1 MDMTTGVTNSRT
13 VRIIMIGLAL
23 LLAAFAIGASTTRAQ
38 SLDCT
43 ANSWSVQNETELNEA
58 IGCFNGKVTAG
69 SYTITLAQ
77 DISLASS
84 TTIVYNGTSGVEL
97 VIEGDGHAVDGQDT
111 AGVRPFQVAVN
122 TTVTMNQLTV
132 TGGNI
137 PSDKGGGVYN
147 DGTLTI
153 SKSTISG
160 NSALAGGGI
169 ENRGTLTV
177 FNSTISGNSA
187 SGSPGGGGIANGFGS
202 MLTLDSVTISANS
215 DTSAT
220 GAGGL
225 WTANATATLRN
236 SILAGNSGNDCVA
249 LTGVSVTDGG
259 HNLVLTQVN
268 CGLTNGVNGN
278 IVGVPAQLGPLANN
292 GGGTFTHSLLAGS
305 PAIDAGDTLE
315 PTDQR
320 GQPRPFGLADDIG
333 ALELQTCYVD
343 SWSVANEAE
352 LNAAIACYNSKTAA
366 GSYTIT
372 LTQDI
377 LLSDRQIDRSTTAID
392 NATAGVELVIE
403 GSGFAVDGQDK
414 FDVRP
419 ITVQADTTV
428 TINDLTATGGN
439 VLVGSGVDSRGGGI
453 LNRGNLTLNRS
464 TVSDNATE
472 TRGGGLATQGGTVQI
487 NDSTIANNISG
498 TPSNPGNGGG
508 IYNDNGQVTIRNSTI
523 SGNETDGFPSMGG
536 GITNYDNMTLES
548 VTITENGA
556 SDGGGIYFN
565 ATRPVTLTIKN
576 SILAGNGFADCY
588 FNTISGGAT
597 IDDLGYNLVQ
607 ADDQLNPC
615 GFVGGVNNNL
625 VTVPF
630 LLPLAD
636 NGGPTETHALAL
648 DSPAIDAGDSSLPT
662 DQRGVARPQGAADDI
677 GAYESQACDE
687 TSWFVTR
694 LSQLDAAIECF
705 NAKTSPG
712 IYTINITHGFPAVAS
727 TTPIDN
733 STPGVSLVIEG
744 SGNSVDWNGDLIPGT
759 RPFLIQAN
767 TTVTINDLAINNGNV
782 IGTERGGGIRNLG
795 NLTLNRTII
804 RGNRAE
810 NNGGGISN
818 VGELVIND
826 STIAGNEVQGGSTG
840 VSGGGI
846 DNVGSLTIRNSTISG
861 NTSSNDGGGI
871 SNGGTLNLD
880 SVTVTDNTAL
890 GAVDG
895 AEGAGLQMI
904 GFAAATSRNSILA
917 GNSGAE
923 DCDNLF
929 GTITDGGHN
938 LVQTQNNCGFV
949 DGANGSIVGQDPLLG
964 PLRNNGGPTLT
975 HALLTGS
982 PAISAGDTDLTTD
995 QRGIAR
1001 PQGGTD
1007 DIGAFEVEAGTIII
1021 EKKTAPAGGTGFGF
1035 TDNIETPNA
1044 FTLNDGQNKTF
1055 LSVLPGS
1062 YVVTEDPQQDSFLSA
1077 LRCDDGASQ
1086 NPSTVDLAA
1095 REANIKLDPGETV
1108 ICTFTNTEDDHI
1120 VIGKVT
1126 FPAGGTDF
1134 DFSGDL
1140 GSFTLDDG
1148 DVEIQAV
1155 EPGTFTITEQDP
1167 GPDYDLTALE
1177 CAIIDS
1183 QSGISYVSGDLNTG
1197 SVELTLTG
1205 PGQTA
1210 YCLFENTERGNITI
1224 VKEADPSDGT
1234 EFDFTLGGDASES
1247 FALVDGDSQDY
1258 LLPVGVYVITELVPD
1273 GWENTD
1279 IVCEYGDSTVTYNFG
1294 ESEAFVALAP
1304 GDDVTCTYY
1313 NEKSGSISIVKD
1325 ADPADDTAFE
1335 FAILDQFGN
1344 GDLFILQDPSDPS
1357 YTASNVRT
1365 GPYLVAE
1372 QPSDGWVVS
1381 DIACQSTLGSSKFY
1395 KSVAEGVLEIDLAGG
1410 DDVTCT
1416 FSNREKT
1423 VQITESFAVTRV
1435 EEGKLSGEGSQACYW
1450 LTLSAPPLGGE
1461 VVVDIGP
1468 PQNGQVKLNKK
1479 SVTLND
1485 SNWNNLSTSE
1495 RSNFVCVRA
1504 VEDQIDDGG
1513 APICRDGN
1521 SDMVG
1526 NGALVPNKECGDHT
1540 DDIPHSIANSSVPGL
1555 TAFERKQ
1562 PNGSF
1567 APGSTI
1573 QALIEDDDTAGV
1585 ILTES
1590 YAVSDL
1596 DENGTPT
1603 GKACYWVNLT
1613 SQPMAP
1619 VTIDVSGVKVDT
1631 APAQITLDAGNW
1643 DTLDPQ
1649 VKSNQV
1655 CLTPQDNSVIEP
1667 DGNFCA
1673 PKNSDIFGRGGNAGQ
1688 ICGDYL
1694 GKVSHTV
1701 TSGDSTYNGTSNIVT
1716 NGPNLDSDETTIDVL
1731 IRNEDAPALNTAPA
1745 TISILEGS
1753 SASYEVSLT
1762 AQPDGSVKVSDG
1774 RKTATFTA
1782 SNWNQ
1787 PEVFTTS
1794 AAQNN
1799 AIDGTRQEAIHL
1811 QVGGS
1816 DANFQSIT
1824 PEPVLV
1830 TVVDDDS
1837 AGLLFSAAEVAAV
1850 EGGSEGAYTMHL
1862 TSKPRSNVTVT
1873 LSPDRQ
1879 TAVTPATL
1887 TFTPTNWQQART
1899 VTVKAVDDLVAETGD
1914 QSGVIAHAVSSA
1926 DNDYNN
1932 LPGGEVV
1939 ARIADNDTAAV
1950 LASASSLEVSEDGA
1964 AATYRLRLQS
1974 EPAVPVEVRL
1984 LGGEQLLASPAKLRF
1999 TPSNWDQEQQV
2010 TVRAVDNAIDEGA
2023 TVGGLLAYSLSGDDV
2038 YANLDVEDLLVV
2050 IQNNDRAG
2058 VVISPTELKL
2068 STGQSREYKV
2078 HLASQP
2084 TGDVAVFLEPGS
2096 GLRLGTPPCDAEG
2109 GQCLLF
2115 TPQNWAAGQRV
2126 RVTMEQ
2132 ALEGRVKIEHG
2143 AASSDPFY
2151 QDVAAASV
2159 NIYGTSMI
2167 ELFLPVVR
2175 R

>member
-1 MDMTTGVTNSRT
+1 MSGNQ
-13 VRIIMIGLAL
+13 GAL
-23 LLAAFAIGASTTRAQ
+23 GGAI
-38 SLDCT
+38 
-43 ANSWSVQNETELNEA
+43 NN
-58 IGCFNGKVTAG
+58 
-69 SYTITLAQ
+69 
-77 DISLASS
+77 
-84 TTIVYNGTSGVEL
+84 
-97 VIEGDGHAVDGQDT
+97 VDGQ
-111 AGVRPFQVAVN
+111 V
-122 TTVTMNQLTV
+122 TV
-132 TGGNI
+132 I
-137 PSDKGGGVYN
+137 
-147 DGTLTI
+147 
-153 SKSTISG
+153 
-160 NSALAGGGI
+160 
-169 ENRGTLTV
+169 
-177 FNSTISGNSA
+177 NSTLSDNQAVGVIGLGGAILN
-187 SGSPGGGGIANGFGS
+187 SGSPGGGATVTVINSTLSGNQASGRGGGIYNSPDATLNLISSTLSDNQATDGGGGIANS
-202 MLTLDSVTISANS
+202 TDATVSLTNSIVANS
-215 DTSAT
+215 VNGDCLL
-220 GAGGL
+220 AGG
-225 WTANATATLRN
+225 TINAEYSL
-236 SILAGNSGNDCVA
+236 IED
-249 LTGVSVTDGG
+249 
-259 HNLVLTQVN
+259 
-268 CGLTNGVNGN
+268 GLTCVNGTN
-278 IVGVPAQLGPLANN
+278 NNNLSGDPILGPLQDN
-292 GGGTFTHSLLAGS
+292 GGPTQTQALLAGS
-305 PAIDAGDTLE
+305 PALDAGDTLE
-315 PTDQR
+315 ITDQR
-320 GQPRPFGLADDIG
+320 GEARPFGLADDIG
-333 ALELQTCYVD
+333 AFELQTCYVD

-377 LLSDRQIDRSTTAID
+377 LLSDRQTDRSTTAID

-439 VLVGSGVDSRGGGI
+439 VLAGSGVDSRGGGI

-588 FNTISGGAT
+588 FKTISGGAT

-694 LSQLDAAIECF
+694 LSQLDAAIDCF

-712 IYTINITHGFPAVAS
+712 IYTINITQGFPAVAS

-904 GFAAATSRNSILA
+904 GFASATVRNSILA

-982 PAISAGDTDLTTD
+982 PAINAGDTDLTTD

-1044 FTLNDGQNKTF
+1044 FSLNDGQNKTF
-1055 LSVLPGS
+1055 LDVAPGS
-1062 YVVTEDPQQDSFLSA
+1062 YVVTEDPPQDSFLSG
-1077 LRCDDGASQ
+1077 LHCDDGASR

-1095 REANIKLDPGETV
+1095 REANIELDPGETV
-1108 ICTFTNTEDDHI
+1108 TCTYTNTEDDHI

-1183 QSGISYVSGDLNTG
+1183 QTGISYVSGDLNSR
-1197 SVELTLTG
+1197 SVDITLTG
-1205 PGQTA
+1205 PGQAA
-1210 YCLFENTERGNITI
+1210 YCLFENTERGHIRI

-1247 FALVDGDSQDY
+1247 FTLVDGDSQDY
-1258 LLPVGVYVITELVPD
+1258 LLPEGDYVITELVPT

-1279 IVCEYGDSTVTYNFG
+1279 IVCEYTDSTVNYNFG
-1294 ESEAFVALAP
+1294 ESEAFISLAP
-1304 GDDVTCTYY
+1304 WRRRHLY
-1313 NEKSGSISIVKD
+1313 
-1325 ADPADDTAFE
+1325 
-1335 FAILDQFGN
+1335 L
-1344 GDLFILQDPSDPS
+1344 LQ
-1357 YTASNVRT
+1357 R
-1365 GPYLVAE
+1365 
-1372 QPSDGWVVS
+1372 
-1381 DIACQSTLGSSKFY
+1381 
-1395 KSVAEGVLEIDLAGG
+1395 
-1410 DDVTCT
+1410 
-1416 FSNREKT
+1416 
-1423 VQITESFAVTRV
+1423 
-1435 EEGKLSGEGSQACYW
+1435 
-1450 LTLSAPPLGGE
+1450 
-1461 VVVDIGP
+1461 
-1468 PQNGQVKLNKK
+1468 
-1479 SVTLND
+1479 
-1485 SNWNNLSTSE
+1485 
-1495 RSNFVCVRA
+1495 
-1504 VEDQIDDGG
+1504 
-1513 APICRDGN
+1513 
-1521 SDMVG
+1521 
-1526 NGALVPNKECGDHT
+1526 
-1540 DDIPHSIANSSVPGL
+1540 
-1555 TAFERKQ
+1555 
-1562 PNGSF
+1562 
-1567 APGSTI
+1567 
-1573 QALIEDDDTAGV
+1573 
-1585 ILTES
+1585 
-1590 YAVSDL
+1590 
-1596 DENGTPT
+1596 
-1603 GKACYWVNLT
+1603 
-1613 SQPMAP
+1613 
-1619 VTIDVSGVKVDT
+1619 
-1631 APAQITLDAGNW
+1631 
-1643 DTLDPQ
+1643 
-1649 VKSNQV
+1649 
-1655 CLTPQDNSVIEP
+1655 
-1667 DGNFCA
+1667 
-1673 PKNSDIFGRGGNAGQ
+1673 
-1688 ICGDYL
+1688 
-1694 GKVSHTV
+1694 
-1701 TSGDSTYNGTSNIVT
+1701 
-1716 NGPNLDSDETTIDVL
+1716 
-1731 IRNEDAPALNTAPA
+1731 
-1745 TISILEGS
+1745 
-1753 SASYEVSLT
+1753 
-1762 AQPDGSVKVSDG
+1762 
-1774 RKTATFTA
+1774 
-1782 SNWNQ
+1782 
-1787 PEVFTTS
+1787 
-1794 AAQNN
+1794 
-1799 AIDGTRQEAIHL
+1799 
-1811 QVGGS
+1811 
-1816 DANFQSIT
+1816 
-1824 PEPVLV
+1824 
-1830 TVVDDDS
+1830 
-1837 AGLLFSAAEVAAV
+1837 
-1850 EGGSEGAYTMHL
+1850 
-1862 TSKPRSNVTVT
+1862 
-1873 LSPDRQ
+1873 
-1879 TAVTPATL
+1879 
-1887 TFTPTNWQQART
+1887 
-1899 VTVKAVDDLVAETGD
+1899 ETG
-1914 QSGVIAHAVSSA
+1914 QHHHRQRCR
-1926 DNDYNN
+1926 
-1932 LPGGEVV
+1932 PGGRYGV
-1939 ARIADNDTAAV
+1939 RIR
-1950 LASASSLEVSEDGA
+1950 
-1964 AATYRLRLQS
+1964 Y
-1974 EPAVPVEVRL
+1974 P
-1984 LGGEQLLASPAKLRF
+1984 
-1999 TPSNWDQEQQV
+1999 
-2010 TVRAVDNAIDEGA
+2010 
-2023 TVGGLLAYSLSGDDV
+2023 
-2038 YANLDVEDLLVV
+2038 
-2050 IQNNDRAG
+2050 
-2058 VVISPTELKL
+2058 
-2068 STGQSREYKV
+2068 
-2078 HLASQP
+2078 
-2084 TGDVAVFLEPGS
+2084 
-2096 GLRLGTPPCDAEG
+2096 
-2109 GQCLLF
+2109 
-2115 TPQNWAAGQRV
+2115 
-2126 RVTMEQ
+2126 
-2132 ALEGRVKIEHG
+2132 
-2143 AASSDPFY
+2143 
-2151 QDVAAASV
+2151 
-2159 NIYGTSMI
+2159 
-2167 ELFLPVVR
+2167 
-2175 R
+2175 